1 MNCVAIADRVSG
13 AGCVMVSIFIASGVS
28 IAVAVSITISVVLED
43 VLVAGARVGDGSD
56 WVGNAG
62 EAGA

>member
-1 MNCVAIADRVSG
+1 
-13 AGCVMVSIFIASGVS
+13 MVSIFIASGVS